1 MSYITERNQ
10 PPGWYPEST
19 GETSGDVTVRPL
31 SVVENGTY
39 TAPSGSAYNP
49 VDVNVEAEVTVEAL
63 SVASNGTYTAP
74 SGTAYTPVTVN
85 VPPTTYP
92 AAESA
97 SFGGGST

>member
-1 MSYITERNQ
+1 MSYITEQNQ

-31 SVVENGTY
+31 SIVE
-39 TAPSGSAYNP
+39 
-49 VDVNVEAEVTVEAL
+49 
-63 SVASNGTYTAP
+63 NGTYTAP

-92 AAESA
+92 EAESA